1 MHNAYCA
8 SVGRRRGEQ
17 QRARNTRRRSRERK
31 RRKGTKWRGG
41 EGRGGRSGGKK
52 RRKRSGSKWPVSFVL
67 SHLIFLFCRA
77 FVFDSSSCLLNLLHD
92 QSLHTSLLR
101 SHGNV
106 PRVACFWL
114 LQPLTLHQGRPSVET
129 VTCKWGREKRREDR
143 SEDRKEEDRGG
154 CFEAV
159 FKTPTT
165 PPRDEIL
172 NINRRIKLSYC
183 AYIGSWTS
191 IVGRQARFYGFRA
204 ELHVCSRTSW
214 K

>member
-1 MHNAYCA
+1 MHTAHRW
-8 SVGRRRGEQ
+8 GGGGENNSERETQ
-17 QRARNTRRRSRERK
+17 EEDQEKENEERERS
-31 RRKGTKWRGG
+31 GGGG

-129 VTCKWGREKRREDR
+129 VTCK
-143 SEDRKEEDRGG
+143 
-154 CFEAV
+154 
-159 FKTPTT
+159 
-165 PPRDEIL
+165 
-172 NINRRIKLSYC
+172 
-183 AYIGSWTS
+183 
-191 IVGRQARFYGFRA
+191 
-204 ELHVCSRTSW
+204 
-214 K
+214 